1 MKPANKQILMNELI
15 RDEGERLRMYKDTED
30 IWTVGVGRNIQER
43 GISKDESRLM
53 LSNDLIA
60 SIRDAESFEWYEGL
74 SPIRKRIICNM
85 LFNMGKPR
93 FKKFKKT
100 IKYIKAGQFDHASIE
115 MLDSRWSKQVG
126 IRAKRLSKMMKQG

>member
-1 MKPANKQILMNELI
+1 MKPANKQRLMNELI
-15 RDEGERLRMYKDTED
+15 RDEGESLKLYKDTED
-30 IWTVGVGRNIQER
+30 ILTIGVGRNIQDR

-53 LSNDLIA
+53 LSNDLKA
-60 SIRDAESFEWYEGL
+60 SIRDAESFDWYEDL

-100 IKYIKAGQFDHASIE
+100 IKYIKAGKFDHASIE
-115 MLDSRWSKQVG
+115 MLDSRWADQVG
-126 IRAKRLSKMMKQG
+126 VRAKRLSRMMKQG